1 MISYFL
7 SFSWGIWIVISFIGW
22 GTAINR
28 LLFPQHRVDWGQRA
42 AWGIAWSVIFG
53 GLLNVTWTISP
64 AAILIYICSGAL
76 YGIIDAWR
84 NKASLAN
91 KLNQLIKACQSN
103 KFFAVGTFIA
113 FLLAFSQYAGCVY
126 SYTFSIVDDY
136 QAYFVFPQKM
146 LQIGSLGADPFSD
159 RRLLS
164 ALGGQ
169 SFLLALSFSVL
180 GERTGYLIDPGCA
193 LLVTLGLII
202 EYCQRKKIS
211 KTATLAIA
219 IGLLSFNPI
228 RLNTSGVLI
237 PVCLFFALFN
247 LLEGDRLKA
256 TNIPNNAAIV
266 GLLAAAICALKST
279 LIPTC
284 ILFFTF
290 TYFFYI
296 IGTQTKHKAIYEF
309 CLAAILLSLFVLP
322 WSISLYQSSG
332 TLLYPILGKGFH
344 GSVYGGSVKVA
355 NSAIDPQV
363 AIKFKLNVILGII
376 YILAVLGIRFWIIG
390 TNKKQIAREAA
401 VSIFISSV
409 MGTLIIAFT
418 TGSADNYRYSYPQL
432 LVMYA
437 VFILIFVENIEHNKL
452 SIKFKKI
459 ASLSAVVV
467 TVLLAIKSHHY
478 NDFRPYKETI
488 NNIAL
493 GVNNVPLVTLEER
506 EKYAKMLD
514 SVPQQSI
521 VLTRLANPFLMNFKK
536 HTIWIADFPGG
547 ASLPPGMPSFK
558 GEEALA
564 DYLVSHSI
572 RYVAYSYAKE
582 ANFPR
587 NYFGP
592 RLIPN
597 RNKWLENQALNAFE
611 FQDSLQKLGKTR
623 KRIYDDGQNFVIDL
637 SSNKNQQ

>member
-7 SFSWGIWIVISFIGW
+7 SFAWGIWILISFIGW

-28 LLFPQHRVDWGQRA
+28 LLFPEQRVDWGERA

-64 AAILIYICSGAL
+64 AAILIYVCSGAL

-84 NKASLAN
+84 NKTSLAN
-91 KLNQLIKACQSN
+91 KLNQLIKAFQSN
-103 KFFAVGTFIA
+103 KFLAIGTFIA
-113 FLLAFSQYAGCVY
+113 LLLAFWQYAGCVY
-126 SYTFSIVDDY
+126 SYTFSAIDDY
-136 QAYFVFPQKM
+136 QAYFVFPHKM
-146 LQIGSLGADPFSD
+146 LQIGSLGADPFSE
-159 RRLLS
+159 RRLVS
-164 ALGGQ
+164 SLGGQ
-169 SFLLALSFSVL
+169 SFLLTLTFSVL
-180 GERTGYLIDPGCA
+180 GERSGYLIDPGCA

-202 EYCQRKKIS
+202 GYCQRKNFS
-211 KTATLAIA
+211 TTATLAMA
-219 IGLLSFNPI
+219 IGLLSLNPI

-237 PVCLFFALFN
+237 PLCLFFALFN

-279 LIPTC
+279 WIPTC

-290 TYFFYI
+290 SYIFYV
-296 IGTQTKHKAIYEF
+296 IGSKTKHKAIYEF
-309 CLAAILLSLFVLP
+309 LLAVILLSLFVLP

-344 GSVYGGSVKVA
+344 GSVYGGSVKLP
-355 NSAIDPQV
+355 NSVMDPEV
-363 AIKFKLNVILGII
+363 AIKLKVYVILGII
-376 YILAVLGIRFWIIG
+376 CILAVLGIRFWIIG
-390 TNKKQIAREAA
+390 TSKKQISREAA
-401 VSIFISSV
+401 VSIFISGV
-409 MGTLIIAFT
+409 IGTAIIAFT

-432 LVMYA
+432 LVMFA
-437 VFILIFVENIEHNKL
+437 VFILIIVENIEHNKL
-452 SIKFKKI
+452 SIKLKKI
-459 ASLSAVVV
+459 ASLGAVVLS
-467 TVLLAIKSHHY
+467 VLVALKSHQY
-478 NDFRPYKETI
+478 NEFRSYKETI

-506 EKYAKMLD
+506 KKYARILD
-514 SVPQQSI
+514 SVPQKSR
-521 VLTRLANPFLMNFKK
+521 VLTRLDNPFLMNFKK

-564 DYLVSHSI
+564 DYLVSHLI
-572 RYVAYSYAKE
+572 RYVAYSYANE

-587 NYFGP
+587 KFFEP
-592 RLIPN
+592 MLIPN
-597 RNKWLENQALNAFE
+597 KNKWLENQALNTFE
-611 FQDSLQKLGKTR
+611 FQDSLQKLGESR
-623 KRIYDDGQNFVIDL
+623 KRIYDDGENFVIDL
-637 SSNKNQQ
+637 SSKKSKQ

>member
-42 AWGIAWSVIFG
+42 TWGIAWSVIFG
-53 GLLNVTWTISP
+53 GLLNVTWTISQ

-103 KFFAVGTFIA
+103 KFLAVGTFIA
-113 FLLAFSQYAGCVY
+113 FLLAFWQYAGCVY
-126 SYTFSIVDDY
+126 SYIFSLADDY

-146 LQIGSLGADPFSD
+146 LQLGSLGTDPFSE
-159 RRLLS
+159 RRLVS
-164 ALGGQ
+164 SLGGQ
-169 SFLLALSFSVL
+169 SFLQALSFSVL
-180 GERTGYLIDPGCA
+180 DERTGNLIDPGCA
-193 LLVTLGLII
+193 LLVMLGLII

-211 KTATLAIA
+211 KTATVAIA
-219 IGLLSFNPI
+219 IALLSFNPV
-228 RLNTSGVLI
+228 RQNTSGVLI

-247 LLEGDRLKA
+247 VLEGDLLKP
-256 TNIPNNAAIV
+256 TNIPKNAAIV

-284 ILFFTF
+284 IMFFTF
-290 TYFFYI
+290 SYFFYI

-309 CLAAILLSLFVLP
+309 CLAAILLGLFVLP
-322 WSISLYQSSG
+322 WSISLYHSSG

-344 GSVYGGSVKVA
+344 GSVYGGSVKLA
-355 NSAIDPQV
+355 NSVIDSKAAINL
-363 AIKFKLNVILGII
+363 KLDLIFGIL

-390 TNKKQIAREAA
+390 ISKKPIGRETA
-401 VSIFISSV
+401 VSNFISSV
-409 MGTLIIAFT
+409 MGTAIIAFAT
-418 TGSADNYRYSYPQL
+418 ANTDSYRYAYPQL

-437 VFILIFVENIEHNKL
+437 VFILIIVENLEQNKL

-459 ASLSAVVV
+459 ASLSAVVLS
-467 TVLLAIKSHHY
+467 VLVAIKSHNY
-478 NDFRPYKETI
+478 NEFRYYKETL

-493 GVNNVPLVTLEER
+493 GVNNVPLGTLEER

-514 SVPQQSI
+514 SVPQKSI
-521 VLTRLANPFLMNFKK
+521 VLTRLDNPFLMDFKK
-536 HTIWIADFPGG
+536 HTIWIADFPG
-547 ASLPPGMPSFK
+547 
-558 GEEALA
+558 E
-564 DYLVSHSI
+564 I
-572 RYVAYSYAKE
+572 
-582 ANFPR
+582 
-587 NYFGP
+587 
-592 RLIPN
+592 
-597 RNKWLENQALNAFE
+597 
-611 FQDSLQKLGKTR
+611 
-623 KRIYDDGQNFVIDL
+623 
-637 SSNKNQQ
+637 

>member
-7 SFSWGIWIVISFIGW
+7 SFAWGIWIVISFIGW

-28 LLFPQHRVDWGQRA
+28 LLFPLHRVDWGQRA

-53 GLLNVTWTISP
+53 GLLNVTWTISQ

-84 NKASLAN
+84 NKTSLAN

-103 KFFAVGTFIA
+103 KFLAIGTFIA

-126 SYTFSIVDDY
+126 SYTFSMTDDY
-136 QAYFVFPQKM
+136 HAYFVFPQKM
-146 LQIGSLGADPFSD
+146 LQLGSLGTDPFSE
-159 RRLLS
+159 RRLVS

-169 SFLLALSFSVL
+169 SFLQALSFSVL
-180 GERTGYLIDPGCA
+180 DERTGDLIDPGCA
-193 LLVTLGLII
+193 LLVMLGLII
-202 EYCQRKKIS
+202 EYCQRKKLS
-211 KTATLAIA
+211 KTATVAIA
-219 IGLLSFNPI
+219 IGLLSFTPV
-228 RLNTSGVLI
+228 RANTSGVLI
-237 PVCLFFALFN
+237 PVCLLFGLFN
-247 LLEGDRLKA
+247 VLEGDLLKA
-256 TNIPNNAAIV
+256 TNIPKNAAIV

-290 TYFFYI
+290 SYFFYI

-309 CLAAILLSLFVLP
+309 CLAAVLLCLFVLP

-344 GSVYGGSVKVA
+344 GSVYGGSVKLA
-355 NSAIDPQV
+355 NSVIDSNPAIQL
-363 AIKFKLNVILGII
+363 KLKLIFGIL

-390 TNKKQIAREAA
+390 ISKKPIGREAA

-409 MGTLIIAFT
+409 IGTAIIAFAT
-418 TGSADNYRYSYPQL
+418 ANTDSYRYAYPQL

-437 VFILIFVENIEHNKL
+437 VFILFIVENLEQNKL

-459 ASLSAVVV
+459 ASLSAVVLS
-467 TVLLAIKSHHY
+467 VLVAIKSHQ
-478 NDFRPYKETI
+478 YKEFSHYKGTI
-488 NNIAL
+488 NNISL

-514 SVPQQSI
+514 SVPQNSI
-521 VLTRLANPFLMNFKK
+521 VLTRLDNPFLMNFKR

-558 GEEALA
+558 GEETLA

-572 RYVAYSYAKE
+572 RYVAYSYANE

-587 NYFGP
+587 KFLEP
-592 RLIPN
+592 ILIPSA
-597 RNKWLENQALNAFE
+597 NKWLENQALNTFE

>member
-7 SFSWGIWIVISFIGW
+7 SFAWGIWILISFIGW

-28 LLFPQHRVDWGQRA
+28 LLFPKHRVDWGQRA
-42 AWGIAWSVIFG
+42 AWGIAWSVILG
-53 GLLNVTWTISP
+53 GLLNVTWTISQ

-103 KFFAVGTFIA
+103 NFFAIGTFIA

-126 SYTFSIVDDY
+126 SYTFSLVDDY
-136 QAYFVFPQKM
+136 HAYFVFPHKM
-146 LQIGSLGADPFSD
+146 LQIGSLGSDPFSD

-169 SFLLALSFSVL
+169 SFLQALSFSVL
-180 GERTGYLIDPGCA
+180 DERSGYLIDPGCA

-202 EYCQRKKIS
+202 GYCQQKNIS

-219 IGLLSFNPI
+219 IGLLSFNPV

-237 PVCLFFALFN
+237 PVCLFFSLFN
-247 LLEGDRLKA
+247 VLEGDRLKA
-256 TNIPNNAAIV
+256 THIPNNAAIV

-290 TYFFYI
+290 SYFFYI
-296 IGTQTKHKAIYEF
+296 IGIQTKYKAIYEF
-309 CLAAILLSLFVLP
+309 CLATILLSLFVLP

-344 GSVYGGSVKVA
+344 GSVYGGSVKLP
-355 NSAIDPQV
+355 NSVMDPQIV
-363 AIKFKLNVILGII
+363 IKLKLYTIFGII

-409 MGTLIIAFT
+409 MGTAIIAFT
-418 TGSADNYRYSYPQL
+418 TGSASNYRYCYPQL
-432 LVMYA
+432 LVMFA
-437 VFILIFVENIEHNKL
+437 VFILIIVENIEHNKL

-459 ASLSAVVV
+459 ASLSAVVLS
-467 TVLLAIKSHHY
+467 VLVVIRSHLY
-478 NDFRPYKETI
+478 NDLKSYKETRD
-488 NNIAL
+488 NITM
-493 GVNNVPLVTLEER
+493 GVNNVPLVTLEKR

-514 SVPQQSI
+514 SVPEKSI
-521 VLTRLANPFLMNFKK
+521 VLTRLDKPFLMNFNK
-536 HTIWIADFPGG
+536 HTIWIADWPGG

-564 DYLVSHSI
+564 DYLVSQSI
-572 RYVAYSYAKE
+572 RYVAYSYANE

-587 NYFGP
+587 DFFEP
-592 RLIPN
+592 IFIPHP
-597 RNKWLENQALNAFE
+597 NKWLENQALNTFE
-611 FQDSLQKLGKTR
+611 FQESLQKLGKTR

>member
-1 MISYFL
+1 MISYFV
-7 SFSWGIWIVISFIGW
+7 SFSWGIWILISLIGW

-53 GLLNVTWTISP
+53 GLLNVTWTISQ

-103 KFFAVGTFIA
+103 KFLAIGTFIA

-126 SYTFSIVDDY
+126 SYTFSVVDDY

-146 LQIGSLGADPFSD
+146 LQLGSLGADPFSE
-159 RRLLS
+159 RRLVS
-164 ALGGQ
+164 SLGGQ
-169 SFLLALSFSVL
+169 SFLQALSFSVL
-180 GERTGYLIDPGCA
+180 DERTGYLIDPGCA
-193 LLVTLGLII
+193 LLVMLGLII

-211 KTATLAIA
+211 KTATVAIA
-219 IGLLSFNPI
+219 IGLLSFNPV
-228 RLNTSGVLI
+228 RANTSGVLI
-237 PVCLFFALFN
+237 PVCLLFGLFN
-247 LLEGDRLKA
+247 VLEGEILKT
-256 TNIPNNAAIV
+256 TNIPKNAAIV

-290 TYFFYI
+290 SYFFYI

-309 CLAAILLSLFVLP
+309 CLAAILLCLFVLP
-322 WSISLYQSSG
+322 WSISLYNSSG

-344 GSVYGGSVKVA
+344 GSVYGGSVKLA
-355 NSAIDPQV
+355 NSVIDPKA
-363 AIKFKLNVILGII
+363 AIKLNLKLIFGIL

-390 TNKKQIAREAA
+390 ISKKPIARETA
-401 VSIFISSV
+401 VSNFISSV
-409 MGTLIIAFT
+409 MGTAIIAFAT
-418 TGSADNYRYSYPQL
+418 ASADSYRYAYPQL

-437 VFILIFVENIEHNKL
+437 VFILIIVENLEQNKL

-459 ASLSAVVV
+459 AYLSAVVLS
-467 TVLLAIKSHHY
+467 VLVAIKSHLY
-478 NDFRPYKETI
+478 NDFSLYKETI
-488 NNIAL
+488 NNISL

-514 SVPQQSI
+514 SVPQTSI
-521 VLTRLANPFLMNFKK
+521 VLTRLDNPFLMNFKK
-536 HTIWIADFPGG
+536 HTIWIADLPGG

-558 GEEALA
+558 GEETLA

-572 RYVAYSYAKE
+572 RYVAYSYANE

-587 NYFGP
+587 KVLEP
-592 RLIPN
+592 ILIPSP
-597 RNKWLENQALNAFE
+597 NKWVENQALNAFE

-637 SSNKNQQ
+637 LSNKNQQ

>member
-7 SFSWGIWIVISFIGW
+7 SFAWGIWILISFLGW

-28 LLFPQHRVDWGQRA
+28 LLFPKQRVDWGERA

-53 GLLNVTWTISP
+53 GLLNVTWTISQ

-84 NKASLAN
+84 NKTFLAN
-91 KLNQLIKACQSN
+91 KLNQLIKAFQSN
-103 KFFAVGTFIA
+103 KFWAIGTFIA
-113 FLLAFSQYAGCVY
+113 FLLAFWQYAGCVY
-126 SYTFSIVDDY
+126 SYTFSAIDDY
-136 QAYFVFPQKM
+136 QAYFVFPEKM
-146 LQIGSLGADPFSD
+146 LQIGSLGADPFSE
-159 RRLLS
+159 RRLVS
-164 ALGGQ
+164 SLGGQ

-180 GERTGYLIDPGCA
+180 GERSGYLIDPGCA
-193 LLVTLGLII
+193 LLVTLGLLIG
-202 EYCQRKKIS
+202 YCQRKQIS

-219 IGLLSFNPI
+219 IGLLSLNPI

-279 LIPTC
+279 WIPSC

-290 TYFFYI
+290 SYFFYI
-296 IGTQTKHKAIYEF
+296 MGSKTQDKAIYEF

-344 GSVYGGSVKVA
+344 GSVYGGSVKLP
-355 NSAIDPQV
+355 NSVMDPMV
-363 AIKFKLNVILGII
+363 AIKFKLYVILGII
-376 YILAVLGIRFWIIG
+376 YILGVLGIRFWIIG
-390 TNKKQIAREAA
+390 TSKKQIAREAA

-409 MGTLIIAFT
+409 MGTAIIAFT

-432 LVMYA
+432 VVMFA
-437 VFILIFVENIEHNKL
+437 VFILIIVENIEHNKL

-459 ASLSAVVV
+459 ASLSAVVWS
-467 TVLLAIKSHHY
+467 VLVVIKSHQY
-478 NDFRPYKETI
+478 NEFRSYKESI
-488 NNIAL
+488 DNIAW

-514 SVPQQSI
+514 SVPQESI
-521 VLTRLANPFLMNFKK
+521 VLTRLENPFLMNFKK
-536 HTIWIADFPGG
+536 HTVWIADVPGG

-564 DYLVSHSI
+564 DYLVSKSI
-572 RYVAYSYAKE
+572 RYVAYSYANE

-587 NYFGP
+587 HFFEP
-592 RLIPN
+592 KLIPN
-597 RNKWLENQALNAFE
+597 PNKWLENQALNAFE

-623 KRIYDDGQNFVIDL
+623 KRIYDDGQNFVIDML
-637 SSNKNQQ
+637 KYKS

>member
-7 SFSWGIWIVISFIGW
+7 SFAWGIWILISFLGW

-28 LLFPQHRVDWGQRA
+28 LLFPKHRVDWGERA

-53 GLLNVTWTISP
+53 GLLNVTWTISQ

-84 NKASLAN
+84 NKTSLAN
-91 KLNQLIKACQSN
+91 KLNQLIKAFQSN
-103 KFFAVGTFIA
+103 KFWAIGTFIA
-113 FLLAFSQYAGCVY
+113 FLLAFWQYAGCVY
-126 SYTFSIVDDY
+126 SYTFSGLDDY
-136 QAYFVFPQKM
+136 HAYFVFPQKM
-146 LQIGSLGADPFSD
+146 LQIGSIGADPFSE
-159 RRLLS
+159 RRLVS
-164 ALGGQ
+164 SLGGQ
-169 SFLLALSFSVL
+169 SFLQALSFSVL
-180 GERTGYLIDPGCA
+180 DERSGYLIDPGCA

-202 EYCQRKKIS
+202 GYCQRKKIS

-219 IGLLSFNPI
+219 IGLLSLNPI

-247 LLEGDRLKA
+247 LLEEDRLKA
-256 TNIPNNAAIV
+256 TKIPNNAAIV

-279 LIPTC
+279 LIPSC
-284 ILFFTF
+284 ILFLTF
-290 TYFFYI
+290 SYFFYI
-296 IGTQTKHKAIYEF
+296 IGSKTKHKAIYEF
-309 CLAAILLSLFVLP
+309 FLAAILLSLFVLP

-344 GSVYGGSVKVA
+344 GSVYGGSVKLP
-355 NSAIDPQV
+355 NSVMDPMV
-363 AIKFKLNVILGII
+363 AIKLKVYVILGII

-390 TNKKQIAREAA
+390 TSKKQIAREAA

-409 MGTLIIAFT
+409 MGTAIIAFT

-432 LVMYA
+432 LVMFA
-437 VFILIFVENIEHNKL
+437 VFILIIVENIEHNKL

-467 TVLLAIKSHHY
+467 SVLVVIKSHQY
-478 NDFRPYKETI
+478 NEFRSYKETI
-488 NNIAL
+488 DNIAW

-514 SVPQQSI
+514 SVPQKSI
-521 VLTRLANPFLMNFKK
+521 VLTRLENPFLMNFKK
-536 HTIWIADFPGG
+536 HTIWIADLPGG

-564 DYLVSHSI
+564 DYLVSQSI
-572 RYVAYSYAKE
+572 RYVAYSYANE

-587 NYFGP
+587 KFFEP

-597 RNKWLENQALNAFE
+597 KNKWLENQALNTFE

-637 SSNKNQQ
+637 LKNKS

>member
-7 SFSWGIWIVISFIGW
+7 SFSWGICILISFIGL

-53 GLLNVTWTISP
+53 GLLNVTWTISQ

-76 YGIIDAWR
+76 YGIIDASR

-91 KLNQLIKACQSN
+91 KLNQLIKAFQSN
-103 KFFAVGTFIA
+103 KCWAIGTFIA
-113 FLLAFSQYAGCVY
+113 LLLAFWQYAGCVY
-126 SYTFSIVDDY
+126 SYTFSGLDDY
-136 QAYFVFPQKM
+136 HAYFVFPQKM

-169 SFLLALSFSVL
+169 SFLQALSFSVL
-180 GERTGYLIDPGCA
+180 GERSGYLIDPGCA

-202 EYCQRKKIS
+202 GYCQRKKVS

-219 IGLLSFNPI
+219 IGLLSLNPI

-237 PVCLFFALFN
+237 PVCLFLALFN
-247 LLEGDRLKA
+247 LLEGERLKT

-279 LIPTC
+279 WIPTC
-284 ILFFTF
+284 MLFFTF
-290 TYFFYI
+290 SYFFLI
-296 IGTQTKHKAIYEF
+296 IGSKTKNKAIYEF

-344 GSVYGGSVKVA
+344 GSVYGGSVKLP
-355 NSAIDPQV
+355 NSVMDPIV
-363 AIKFKLNVILGII
+363 AIKLKLYIILGII
-376 YILAVLGIRFWIIG
+376 CILAVLGIRFWIIG
-390 TNKKQIAREAA
+390 TSKKQIGREAA

-409 MGTLIIAFT
+409 MGTAIIAFT

-432 LVMYA
+432 LVMFA
-437 VFILIFVENIEHNKL
+437 VFILIIVENIEHNKL

-459 ASLSAVVV
+459 ASLGAVVLS
-467 TVLLAIKSHHY
+467 VLVAIKSHHY
-478 NDFRPYKETI
+478 NEFKSYKETI
-488 NNIAL
+488 NNIAW
-493 GVNNVPLVTLEER
+493 GVNNVHLVTLEER
-506 EKYAKMLD
+506 EKDAKMLD
-514 SVPQQSI
+514 SYPQKSR
-521 VLTRLANPFLMNFKK
+521 VLTRLENPFLMIFKK
-536 HTIWIADFPGG
+536 HTIGIADFPGG

-564 DYLVSHSI
+564 DYLVSPSI
-572 RYVAYSYAKE
+572 RYVAYSYANE

-587 NYFGP
+587 HFFEP

-597 RNKWLENQALNAFE
+597 KNKWLENQALNTFE
-611 FQDSLQKLGKTR
+611 FQDSLQKLGESR
-623 KRIYDDGQNFVIDL
+623 KRIYDDGEKFVIDL